1 MVTQMSLK
9 TVAACVTGLVLVAG
23 CSGSGTAAS
32 PRRSA
37 DSRPTESVVD
47 GLSAL
52 PDDKATDWTSYAQQ
66 VSAVEVLSETE
77 QPAAPDLVLR
87 GDYTTTRSLQLRLVG
102 NAYVLPGGT
111 ASIQAGSVFS
121 ILTDGW
127 AYSKERGRLPERT
140 RGSVRLETGKRYVM
154 AIGREGSTW
163 FSLTAETAVPIQSG
177 VVQVDPVQSNTVA
190 DQLDGMKT
198 EQLDEF
204 FAAHPAESLA
214 RRYADRDGIARYQA
228 VVAELA
234 KG

>member
-1 MVTQMSLK
+1 MVTHMSLR

-23 CSGSGTAAS
+23 CSSSGTAAS
-32 PRRSA
+32 PSPTN
-37 DSRPTESVVD
+37 SRPAESVVD

-66 VSAVEVLSETE
+66 VSVVEVVSEIE

-87 GDYTTTRSLQLRLVG
+87 GEYTTTRSLQLRLVE

-111 ASIQAGSVFS
+111 ASIQPGSLFS

-163 FSLTAETAVPIQSG
+163 FSLTAETAVPVQSG
-177 VVQVDPVQSNTVA
+177 VVEADPVQSNPVA
-190 DQLDGMKT
+190 AQLDGMRT
-198 EQLDEF
+198 DQLDEF
-204 FAAHPAESLA
+204 FAAHPVESLA
-214 RRYADRDGIARYQA
+214 RKYADRDGIARYRA
-228 VVAELA
+228 VLAERA